1 MARATVDREIE
12 KLISLGQHRGFVT
25 SEEIHSSFPRDNS
38 TPETMEGI
46 MSRIQE
52 RGIDIIE
59 AAEVDD
65 YKRKLLKK
73 KRREELKLRKDK
85 KAALAAG
92 LGVDKS
98 DDPLRKYFREMGNVS
113 LLTREGE
120 IEIAKR
126 IEKGKNIVTNTVL
139 KCPLAMKELMTLPD
153 RLRKG
158 QIRIKEVVP
167 FNSEEDFHSEEAILQ
182 KTVEKLEELKAQ
194 AGQLDELREQVAA
207 AAKKSPPPLKL
218 KTLKEKYSK
227 LRKDVV
233 TELKKLNLAPKLIQG
248 MCARI
253 EKGVERVNRAERELR
268 GLQDK
273 AGRALPELEALVA
286 QARSQEYEP
295 KDKVTGTNCTFEE
308 LLAFETI
315 LNKCKK
321 RIQSTEEEAGSTGEE
336 LRDTL
341 REIRKGAQIEG
352 EAKREMTEANLRLVV
367 SIAKKYTN
375 RGLQFADLI
384 QEGNIG
390 LMRAVDKFEYK
401 RGYKFSTYATWWIRQ
416 AITRAIADQGRT
428 IRIPVH
434 MIETINKLIRTTRH
448 LVQEGGKEPSC
459 QEIAE
464 KMDMS
469 VEKVRMVLKMAQ
481 EPISLETPIGE
492 NEDGQL
498 GDFIEDK
505 SIDSPTEAV
514 ISNNLKEQI
523 QSVLGT
529 LTSREEKVLRMRFG
543 IGSEYQYEHTLEE
556 VGEFFNVTRERIR
569 QIEAKALRKLRH
581 PTRREKLAAFYGWD
595 A

>member
-1 MARATVDREIE
+1 MTRATFDREIE
-12 KLISLGQHRGFVT
+12 KLITLGQARGYLT
-25 SEEIHSSFPRDNS
+25 SDEIQSGLVRDTS
-38 TPETMEGI
+38 TPEALEGV
-46 MSRIQE
+46 MARLHE

-59 AAEVDD
+59 PGEVDD
-65 YKRKLLKK
+65 YKKKLLKR
-73 KRREELKLRKDK
+73 KRREELKLRKEK
-85 KAALAAG
+85 RAALAQGAG
-92 LGVDKS
+92 TDKS

-126 IEKGKNIVTNTVL
+126 IEKGKNIVTNTCL
-139 KCPLAMKELMTLPD
+139 KSPLAMKELMTLSE

-167 FNSEEDFHSEEAILQ
+167 FNSEEDFQSEEAIFQRTVQ
-182 KTVEKLEELKAQ
+182 KLDELKAQ
-194 AGQLDELREQVAA
+194 VGSLDEIREQLALA
-207 AAKKSPPPLKL
+207 SKKNSATAKAKA
-218 KTLKEKYSK
+218 LKEKYSK
-227 LRKDVV
+227 ARKDLVA
-233 TELKKLNLAPKLIQG
+233 EFKKLNLSPKLIQSL
-248 MCARI
+248 CSRI
-253 EKGVERVNRAERELR
+253 EKAVERINRAERELKN
-268 GLQDK
+268 LQDR
-273 AGRALPELEALVA
+273 AGMPLPEIEKLNT
-286 QARSQEYEP
+286 QARSADYELT
-295 KDKVTGTNCTFEE
+295 DEVEGTNFTFEE
-308 LLAFETI
+308 LLGFETV
-315 LNKCKK
+315 LSRCRK
-321 RIQSTEEEAGSTGEE
+321 RIQSTEEEAGSVGEE
-336 LRDTL
+336 LRETL
-341 REIRKGAQIEG
+341 REIRRGSQIEQ

-448 LVQEGGKEPSC
+448 LVQEQGKEPTC
-459 QEIAE
+459 AEIAE

-505 SIDSPTEAV
+505 SIDSPSEAV

-595 A
+595 S